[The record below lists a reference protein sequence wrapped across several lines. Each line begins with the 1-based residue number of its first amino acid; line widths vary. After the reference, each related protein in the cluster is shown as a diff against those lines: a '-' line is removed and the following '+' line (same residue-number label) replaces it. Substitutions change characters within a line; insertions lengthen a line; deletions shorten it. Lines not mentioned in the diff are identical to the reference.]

1 MSTAQL
7 TLTLSLYILSIA
19 LALILS
25 IIRFKKSIV
34 SWKLIFIIHVLLFIV
49 FLLLHYLFQAA
60 VSSRYFFLFFF
71 CTGIISGG
79 YLLRSD
85 APLLL
90 RIYFSIYIGSIIV
103 FISSP
108 SYLVRAISLSNE
120 KPNEIQVYRLTG
132 NYFLEEEQMMKN
144 IPDSAVTYKITQ
156 HFGVFHKTLST
167 NLRFGSRLDSIAIV
181 SFDKLKGTR
190 IVGFHS
196 IKTPNFTRQDSLELF
211 AVFHLQSKE
220 RIQKRNTN

>member
-1 MSTAQL
+1 MTASQL

-19 LALILS
+19 FALILS

-34 SWKLIFIIHVLLFIV
+34 SWKLVFIIHVLLFIV

-60 VSSRYFFLFFF
+60 MSSRYFFLFFF

-79 YLLRSD
+79 YLLRTD

-108 SYLVRAISLSNE
+108 SYLVRLISLSNN

-144 IPDSAVTYKITQ
+144 IPDSAEIGRAHV
-156 HFGVFHKTLST
+156 
-167 NLRFGSRLDSIAIV
+167 
-181 SFDKLKGTR
+181 
-190 IVGFHS
+190 
-196 IKTPNFTRQDSLELF
+196 
-211 AVFHLQSKE
+211 
-220 RIQKRNTN
+220 